1 MFLFT
6 DVENEMKERIK
17 NINSDENTDSK
28 NTDSKNTDFENTD
41 IDESK
46 SVDTPN
52 NIPSNMDTNIS
63 SKR

>member
-1 MFLFT
+1 
-6 DVENEMKERIK
+6 MKKRIK
-17 NINSDENTDSK
+17 NMNSDENTDSK

-41 IDESK
+41 INKFK

-52 NIPSNMDTNIS
+52 EIPSNMDTNVS